1 VSKDD
6 KEMLWG
12 LVKLVM
18 LSLGWLSCKI
28 LPHILSKTNPD
39 EAFLLGFALGIMA
52 TLSGVW
58 LTRLMRKF

>member
-28 LPHILSKTNPD
+28 LPRILSKTNQD